1 VKFTSFIKLVAVVSA
16 VGAALVVAVPAG
28 AATAELFAATG
39 AGSSPRDIAID
50 QTGNI
55 YTANGNR
62 TVSKITS
69 AGVVTAAW
77 ATTLENAG
85 SITTHF
91 SGGVYVGASAGTD
104 ANKIQKLTDG
114 SLPGNYVTSTTG
126 GTQRVNALAVDASGN
141 MFYTNPTYIGKIMP
155 LSAPPGSA
163 RSITPSY
170 QPGAVATDPNGNIW
184 VVDQNNDKVWKYDV
198 NLSTSTGYSVG
209 DTPRSLAVD
218 QTYLY
223 VSYEGSGSGTDGG
236 VSRIKLSDNSVT
248 AAWASGFPANRAI
261 AVSER
266 SGTVFVTGTQ
276 MGQTRLVTSITS
288 SGTAST
294 VATLSFDP
302 GGLVVDSSGNV
313 YTTNMG
319 SGYPL
324 MTAGVYKITMAAPTP
339 TPTPSSNSSSTTT
352 TTTTAGKPAPGPALK
367 VTDIPAEITLDL
379 GSSTGGAIPAD
390 QPIVAEVPCSAPE
403 GQLLDRCTVNVTA
416 PEYVLLGQGDGISVR
431 SDKKVSIGKATV
443 KSKAG
448 KKTIVV
454 KVKINPKGRKALQ
467 RNLKITATVGLTAI
481 TVSNLKSSGE
491 ANTEMRL
498 PTQLISPQSGI
509 FDSNSVSLNKAG
521 VAFVNALPV
530 FIAGTKEWADKF
542 TAAGVPTSDSDTIDG
557 VRNKCAAA
565 AWAAACA
572 ATWHG
577 QRGQMFTS
585 AGKVRG
591 RRRGPMAPPGRLPGG
606 PAGQV
611 MTALL
616 QRSTQALSPMPHQHS
631 N

>member
-1 VKFTSFIKLVAVVSA
+1 MKFTSFIKLVAVVSA

-55 YTANGNR
+55 YTANGNN
-62 TVSKITS
+62 TISKVTS

-77 ATTLENAG
+77 GTTLESAG
-85 SITTHF
+85 SIATSIF
-91 SGGVYVGASAGTD
+91 GGDVYVGASAGTNRD
-104 ANKIQKLTDG
+104 KIQKFAANG
-114 SLPGNYVTSTTG
+114 SGPGNFVTSTTG
-126 GTQRVNALAVDASGN
+126 GTQGVNALAVDASGN
-141 MFYTNPTYIGKIMP
+141 MFYTNPNYIGKIMP

-209 DTPRSLAVD
+209 DGPRSLAVD

-261 AVSER
+261 AVSGR
-266 SGTVFVTGTQ
+266 NGTVFVTGIQ
-276 MGQTRLVTSITS
+276 MGQTKLVTSITS
-288 SGTAST
+288 SATVST

-324 MTAGVYKITMAAPTP
+324 MTAGVYKITMAAPSPTP
-339 TPTPSSNSSSTTT
+339 SPTPSSNSSSTSTT
-352 TTTTAGKPAPGPALK
+352 TTTTGKPAPGPALK

-379 GSSTGGAIPAD
+379 GSSTGGTIPAD
-390 QPIVAEVPCSAPE
+390 QPIVAEVPCTAPE

-443 KSKAG
+443 KAKAG
-448 KKTIVV
+448 KKVIVV

-491 ANTEMRL
+491 ANTTMRL
-498 PTQLISPQSGI
+498 PTQLISPQAGI
-509 FDSNSVSLNKAG
+509 FDSNSVSLNKTG
-521 VAFVNALPV
+521 VAFVNRLAKLLPSKPKNMV
-530 FIAGTKEWADKF
+530 FIGFADN
-542 TAAGVPTSDSDTIDG
+542 TGVPGDNRWLGDRRAKAVRDALAAKG
-557 VRNKCAAA
+557 VEPAKSSIETK
-565 AWAAACA
+565 A
-572 ATWHG
+572 ATSP
-577 QRGQMFTS
+577 RADNS
-585 AGKVRG
+585 KASG
-591 RRRGPMAPPGRLPGG
+591 RERNRRVSIRI
-606 PAGQV
+606 
-611 MTALL
+611 TY
-616 QRSTQALSPMPHQHS
+616 
-631 N
+631 

>member
-1 VKFTSFIKLVAVVSA
+1 MKFTSFIKLVAVVSA

-55 YTANGNR
+55 YTANGNN
-62 TVSKITS
+62 TISKVTS

-77 ATTLENAG
+77 GTTLESAG
-85 SITTHF
+85 SIATSIF
-91 SGGVYVGASAGTD
+91 GGDVYVGASAGTNRD
-104 ANKIQKLTDG
+104 KIQKFAANG
-114 SLPGNYVTSTTG
+114 SGPGNFVTSTTG
-126 GTQRVNALAVDASGN
+126 GTQGVNALAVDASGN
-141 MFYTNPTYIGKIMP
+141 MFYTNPNYIGKIMP
-155 LSAPPGSA
+155 LSAPPGA
-163 RSITPSY
+163 ATSIAPSY

-198 NLSTSTGYSVG
+198 NLTTSTGYSVG
-209 DTPRSLAVD
+209 DGPRSLAVD

-261 AVSER
+261 AVSGR
-266 SGTVFVTGTQ
+266 NGTVFVTGIQ
-276 MGQTRLVTSITS
+276 MGQTKLVTSITS
-288 SGTAST
+288 SATVST

-324 MTAGVYKITMAAPTP
+324 MTAGVYKITMAAPSPTP
-339 TPTPSSNSSSTTT
+339 SPTPSSNSSSTSTT
-352 TTTTAGKPAPGPALK
+352 TTTTGKPAPGPALK

-379 GSSTGGAIPAD
+379 GSSTGGTIPAD
-390 QPIVAEVPCSAPE
+390 QPIVAEVPCTAPE

-443 KSKAG
+443 KAKAG
-448 KKTIVV
+448 KKVIVV

-491 ANTEMRL
+491 ANTTMRL
-498 PTQLISPQSGI
+498 PTQLISPQAGI
-509 FDSNSVSLNKAG
+509 FDSNSVSLNKTG
-521 VAFVNALPV
+521 VAFVNRLAKLLPSKPKNMV
-530 FIAGTKEWADKF
+530 FIGFADN
-542 TAAGVPTSDSDTIDG
+542 TGVPGDNRWLGDRRAKAVRDALAAKG
-557 VRNKCAAA
+557 VEPAKSSIETK
-565 AWAAACA
+565 A
-572 ATWHG
+572 ATSP
-577 QRGQMFTS
+577 RADNS
-585 AGKVRG
+585 KASG
-591 RRRGPMAPPGRLPGG
+591 RERNRRVSIRI
-606 PAGQV
+606 
-611 MTALL
+611 TY
-616 QRSTQALSPMPHQHS
+616 
-631 N
+631 

>member
-1 VKFTSFIKLVAVVSA
+1 VKFLSSIKVIAAVSA
-16 VGAALVVAVPAG
+16 VGAALAIAGPAA

-39 AGSSPRDIAID
+39 AGSSPRDLAID
-50 QTGNI
+50 QAGNI

-69 AGVVTAAW
+69 AGAVTAPW

-85 SITTHF
+85 SIATHF

-114 SLPGNYVTSTTG
+114 SLPGNYVTSATG
-126 GTQRVNALAVDASGN
+126 GPQPVNALAVDASGN
-141 MFYTNPTYIGKIMP
+141 MFYTNPTNVGKIMP

-163 RSITPSY
+163 TSIAPSY
-170 QPGAVATDPNGNIW
+170 QPGAIATDPNGNIW
-184 VVDQNNDKVWKYDV
+184 VVDQNHDKVWKYDV
-198 NLSTSTGYSVG
+198 NLTGSTGYSVG
-209 DTPRSLAVD
+209 RRPRGLAVD

-236 VSRIKLSDNSVT
+236 VSRIKLSDNSVM
-248 AAWASGFPANRAI
+248 AAWASGFPANSAI

-266 SGTVFVTGTQ
+266 TGMVFVTGTR
-276 MGQTRLVTSITS
+276 MGQTKLVTSITS

-294 VATLSFDP
+294 LATLSFDP

-319 SGYPL
+319 NGFPL
-324 MTAGVYKITMAAPTP
+324 LTAGVYKITVAAPTP
-339 TPTPSSNSSSTTT
+339 TPSPTPSSSSSPATTT
-352 TTTTAGKPAPGPALK
+352 TTTGKPAPGPALK

-379 GSSTGGAIPAD
+379 GSSTGGTIPAD
-390 QPIVAEVPCSAPE
+390 QPIVAEVPCTAPE

-443 KSKAG
+443 KAKSG
-448 KKTIVV
+448 KKVIVV
-454 KVKINPKGRKALQ
+454 KVKINGKGRKALQ

-498 PTQLISPQSGI
+498 PTQLISPQAGI
-509 FDSNSVSLNKAG
+509 FDSNSVTLNKAG
-521 VAFVNALPV
+521 VAFVNRLAKLLPSKPKNMV
-530 FIAGTKEWADKF
+530 FIGFADN
-542 TAAGVPTSDSDTIDG
+542 TGVPGDNRWLGDRRAKAVRDALAAKG
-557 VRNKCAAA
+557 VEPVKSSIETKAARSPRDDNAKSTGRERN
-565 AWAAACA
+565 
-572 ATWHG
+572 
-577 QRGQMFTS
+577 
-585 AGKVRG
+585 
-591 RRRGPMAPPGRLPGG
+591 RRVSIRI
-606 PAGQV
+606 
-611 MTALL
+611 TY
-616 QRSTQALSPMPHQHS
+616 
-631 N
+631 

>member
-1 VKFTSFIKLVAVVSA
+1 MKFLSSIKLVAVVSA
-16 VGAALVVAVPAG
+16 VGAALVVAGPAG

-39 AGSSPRDIAID
+39 AGSSPNDIAID
-50 QTGNI
+50 RTGNI

-141 MFYTNPTYIGKIMP
+141 MFYTNPTNVGKIRP

-163 RSITPSY
+163 TSIAPSY
-170 QPGAVATDPNGNIW
+170 QPGAIATDRNGNVW

-198 NLSTSTGYSVG
+198 NLTTSTGYSVG
-209 DTPRSLAVD
+209 TRPRALVAD

-302 GGLVVDSSGNV
+302 AGLVVDSSGNV
-313 YTTNMG
+313 YTANMG
-319 SGYPL
+319 NGFPL
-324 MTAGVYKITMAAPTP
+324 MTAGVYKITLAA
-339 TPTPSSNSSSTTT
+339 PTPSSNSSSATTT
-352 TTTTAGKPAPGPALK
+352 TTTTGKPAPGPALK
-367 VTDIPAEITLDL
+367 VADIPAEITLDL
-379 GSSTGGAIPAD
+379 GSSTGGTIPAD
-390 QPIVAEVPCSAPE
+390 QPIVAEVPCTAPE

-481 TVSNLKSSGE
+481 TVSNLKSTGE
-491 ANTEMRL
+491 ANTTMRL
-498 PTQLISPQSGI
+498 PTQLVSPEAGI

-521 VAFVNALPV
+521 VAFVNRLAKLLPSKPKNMV
-530 FIAGTKEWADKF
+530 FIGFADN
-542 TAAGVPTSDSDTIDG
+542 TGVPGDNRWLGDRRAKAVRDALAAKG
-557 VRNKCAAA
+557 VEPVKSSIETKAARSPRDDNAKQSGRERN
-565 AWAAACA
+565 
-572 ATWHG
+572 
-577 QRGQMFTS
+577 
-585 AGKVRG
+585 
-591 RRRGPMAPPGRLPGG
+591 RRVSIRI
-606 PAGQV
+606 
-611 MTALL
+611 TY
-616 QRSTQALSPMPHQHS
+616 
-631 N
+631 